1 MAELSITAGNFR
13 NINCGTAK
21 AIAGEAMT
29 RGQYIY
35 IDSVSQKAWLAQRDG
50 QAFEARVAGVVA
62 GDVAAGQEVTYLLPG
77 GIFEPGGTLAAGF
90 VYYLGGTTGRGT
102 VEQSGATIPASTQH
116 GTVVFIAKSTTRAQL
131 ICVAS
136 DAVAA

>member
-21 AIAGEAMT
+21 TIAGEAIA

-35 IDSVSQKAWLAQRDG
+35 IDSVSGKAWLAQRDG
-50 QAFEARVAGVVA
+50 QAFEARVAGVA
-62 GDVAAGQEVTYLLPG
+62 EGDVAAGQQVTYLLPG
-77 GIFEPGGTLAAGF
+77 GDFVPGGTLAASF
-90 VYYLGGTTGRGT
+90 AYYLGGATARGT
-102 VEQSGATIPASTQH
+102 VEQSGASIPASTH
-116 GTVVFIAKSTTRAQL
+116 YGTVVFIAKSTTVARL

>member
-1 MAELSITAGNFR
+1 MAELTITAGSFR

-35 IDSVSQKAWLAQRDG
+35 IDSVSGKAWLAQRDG
-50 QAFEARVAGVVA
+50 QAFEARVAGVVT
-62 GDVAAGQEVTYLLPG
+62 GDFAAGQEITYLLPG
-77 GIFEPGGTLAAGF
+77 GDFVPGGTLAAAF
-90 VYYLGGTTGRGT
+90 AYYLGGATARGT
-102 VEQSGATIPASTQH
+102 VEISGASVPASTH
-116 GTVVFIAKSTTRAQL
+116 YGTIVFLAKSTTVARL
-131 ICVAS
+131 VCIAS